1 MNSKKKFVN
10 AERSTGSDLRTLTEI
25 MDFISPAITKPS
37 HPRLSLAENI
47 RILSRMTSRAVYYKV
62 TTMKRNH
69 LIILKMSCVA
79 RPVKNGAVTFTANYE
94 LGPPCKAKCKTVA
107 MRYSWQLSD
116 TMPRDTVQH
125 LKDRYMNAKKNVA
138 SAKWITRQSANTGT

>member
-1 MNSKKKFVN
+1 M
-10 AERSTGSDLRTLTEI
+10 
-25 MDFISPAITKPS
+25 SPAITKPS

-69 LIILKMSCVA
+69 LILLKLRCVT
-79 RPVKNGAVTFTANYE
+79 RPVKNGAVKFTANYD

-107 MRYSWQLSD
+107 MRNGWQLSD

-125 LKDRYMNAKKNVA
+125 LKDRYMNAKKKRRKRKA
-138 SAKWITRQSANTGT
+138 DKEAKRQSWYMRRIPPSAVAPHPCARSSSDTQL